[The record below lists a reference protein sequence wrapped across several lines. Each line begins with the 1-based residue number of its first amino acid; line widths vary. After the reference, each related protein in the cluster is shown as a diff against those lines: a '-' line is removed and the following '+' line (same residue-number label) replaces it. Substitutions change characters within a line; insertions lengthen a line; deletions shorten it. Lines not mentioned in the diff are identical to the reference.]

1 MINSSLVDSNMF
13 LRSIF
18 LSVDFFQNESSQLS
32 KRYNIFK
39 SKTKI
44 YFQFF
49 LDFEY
54 DDNKI
59 LSYFDDFDKRI
70 HCVCRMIN
78 TINMQNLS
86 QENVSCLNTTL
97 IVLMLANKRD
107 QLPKYLKAIKIKS
120 LENSANSI
128 LDPLNNFKDL
138 LLFWQSHYLQ
148 KDKDCIGLEQV

>member
-1 MINSSLVDSNMF
+1 MPNYYTFVDF
-13 LRSIF
+13 
-18 LSVDFFQNESSQLS
+18 VDFFQNESSQLS